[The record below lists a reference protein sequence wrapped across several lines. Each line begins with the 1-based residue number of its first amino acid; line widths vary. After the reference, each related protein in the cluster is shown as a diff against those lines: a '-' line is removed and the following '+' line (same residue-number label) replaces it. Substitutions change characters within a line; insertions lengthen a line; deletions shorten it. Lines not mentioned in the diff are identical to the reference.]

1 MYFLP
6 AIDILDGRVTRL
18 AQGDYSRATIYDSD
32 AALQAQ
38 VFEEDGA
45 DRLHVVDLNGARTG
59 DASNIDVIRKIMDS
73 TSLKVEVGG
82 GIRSLDAIRRLAD
95 IGVARV
101 VLGTA
106 LVKDPDLAQAAREE
120 FGPDM
125 LVCGIDAR
133 DGEVKVEG
141 WEEGSGISA
150 LELAGKMADVGYEH
164 LVFTDIARDGMQ
176 TGVDADAYVEMFKA
190 FRNPVIA
197 SGGIASLADLQK
209 LAAVDDAIEGVIA
222 GRAIYEGAF
231 SVADA
236 VAVCAGTMIVE

>member
-18 AQGDYSRATIYDSD
+18 AQGDYSKATVYNSD
-32 AALQAQ
+32 VALQAQ
-38 VFEEDGA
+38 LFEEDGA
-45 DRLHVVDLNGARTG
+45 DWVHVVDLNGARTG
-59 DASNIDVIRKIMDS
+59 DTQNIQIIRKIMDS

-82 GIRSLDAIRRLAD
+82 GIRDIDSIRRLAD

-106 LVKDPDLAQAAREE
+106 LVKDPDFAQAAREE

-133 DGEVKVEG
+133 DGEVRLEG

-150 LELAGKMADVGYEH
+150 LDLAGKMADIGYEH

-176 TGVDADAYVEMFKA
+176 TGIDVDAYAEMFRA

-197 SGGIASLADLQK
+197 SGGIATLADIQM
-209 LAAVDDAIEGVIA
+209 LASKEDAIEGVIA
-222 GRAIYEGAF
+222 GRAIYEGVF
-231 SVADA
+231 SVSDA
-236 VAVCAGTMIVE
+236 VAVCSKTMVVE